1 MMTGVDLGPHEARAT
16 GERGGSTSRGAEGVV
31 RSTTGEWG
39 WWRLG
44 RRWRQR
50 SSGLQRY
57 RGPAGTGTRRRGREE
72 RDAGACCC
80 AAIFASGVA
89 VVVMEPVGSITSRS
103 QAARTEANLRVAMA
117 GVDGVMAT
125 QVWMIEGGG
134 CPLSLSRQR
143 LRRAAA
149 AAGLAGMWRLLG
161 GMQLGHAGERA
172 DAACEWR
179 WERHGMGMEM
189 IGNGRTGNDSLPLTV
204 LISSR
209 DMLKLQ
215 ERIS

>member
-1 MMTGVDLGPHEARAT
+1 
-16 GERGGSTSRGAEGVV
+16 
-31 RSTTGEWG
+31 
-39 WWRLG
+39 
-44 RRWRQR
+44 
-50 SSGLQRY
+50 
-57 RGPAGTGTRRRGREE
+57 
-72 RDAGACCC
+72 
-80 AAIFASGVA
+80 
-89 VVVMEPVGSITSRS
+89 MEPVGSVTSRS

-134 CPLSLSRQR
+134 RPLSLSRQR
-143 LRRAAA
+143 LRRAAV

-172 DAACEWR
+172 DVACEWR
-179 WERHGMGMEM
+179 WERHGMGMGMEM
-189 IGNGRTGNDSLPLTV
+189 TGNGRTGNDSLPLTV

-215 ERIS
+215 EWIS

>member
-1 MMTGVDLGPHEARAT
+1 MTGVDLGPHEARAT
-16 GERGGSTSRGAEGVV
+16 RERGGSTSRGAEGVV

-44 RRWRQR
+44 RQWRQR
-50 SSGLQRY
+50 SAT
-57 RGPAGTGTRRRGREE
+57 RGPA
-72 RDAGACCC
+72 A
-80 AAIFASGVA
+80 ASGVA
-89 VVVMEPVGSITSRS
+89 VVVMEPAGSVTSRS
-103 QAARTEANLRVAMA
+103 QAARTEVNLRVAMA

-125 QVWMIEGGG
+125 QVRMIEGGG

-143 LRRAAA
+143 LQRAAA
-149 AAGLAGMWRLLG
+149 AAGSAGMWRLLG

-172 DAACEWR
+172 DVACEWR
-179 WERHGMGMEM
+179 WERHGMGMGMEM
-189 IGNGRTGNDSLPLTV
+189 TGNGRTRNDSLPLTV
-204 LISSR
+204 LVSSR